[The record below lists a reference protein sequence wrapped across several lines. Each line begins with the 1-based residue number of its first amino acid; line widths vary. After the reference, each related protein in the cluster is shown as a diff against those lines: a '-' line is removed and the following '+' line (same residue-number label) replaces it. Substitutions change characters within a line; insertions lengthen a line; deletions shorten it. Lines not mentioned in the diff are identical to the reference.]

1 MAVSRPVRLRGCLL
15 GVLSFINSMRSIP
28 LKGQQ
33 RSKDERPK
41 TFAPELYG
49 NACYAGYFI
58 KVVEFCFPVFA
69 FTVADP
75 DLLIKRGG
83 GEGGGGRGEGSPKN
97 FFSAFRASVWSEDK
111 GGGRPPGPLPWNRHW
126 FITVVSL
133 VARFIWLF

>member
-83 GEGGGGRGEGSPKN
+83 GWRGGGRGLQKISFQPFGPQFGLKIRGEAG
-97 FFSAFRASVWSEDK
+97 F
-111 GGGRPPGPLPWNRHW
+111 PGPLPWNHHW

-133 VARFIWLF
+133 AARFIWLF

>member
-83 GEGGGGRGEGSPKN
+83 GEGGGGRGLQKISFQPFEPQFGLKIRGE
-97 FFSAFRASVWSEDK
+97 AA
-111 GGGRPPGPLPWNRHW
+111 PPGPSHGTATGL
-126 FITVVSL
+126 
-133 VARFIWLF
+133 